1 MGYGLTDGSAETC
14 ILIDNRNSKQ
24 VNDLMRFKRPETVR
38 QESATAIKAPS
49 LDECLAKSMEV
60 FTESGKPQCV
70 AGCTVEQH
78 CGAVGQIA
86 RTLISFF
93 PAFLVNLLFPRGSAL
108 TAAVHDCGKVSPQFF
123 YKIQNAV
130 GQGEEALRKY
140 PYLRKY
146 MGRSADEFTGMH
158 MGVGYATLRGLKYQG
173 CAEVSGQHHGYLC
186 KPNILAG
193 SSDSE
198 SFGGPEWEKLR
209 EELINRLS
217 DFFREKL
224 PGSLNATQICALSG
238 LTCVSDWIGSGSYFE
253 LGSDDTITQDLVNKA
268 VAAAGFRKLRVK
280 PGLEFRDIFG
290 FEPNAVQ
297 SALQGQCRS
306 IGRGVYALE
315 APMGIGK
322 TEAALYTAYQLLSS
336 GQATGIYF
344 ALPTKLTSDRI
355 YDRFLCFMRKIL
367 INPEDFFPMLLHS
380 DSALQMRELRKKYLI
395 GFGAEGA
402 PGNSWFSSSKR
413 GLLARFAVGTI
424 DQALLAVMNVK
435 HAFVR
440 DFGLAGK
447 AVILD
452 EVHSYDVYTGTLIK
466 ELIDRLTALGST
478 VIILSA
484 TLTCSKKR
492 QLVGGSA
499 ADEAEDESYP
509 LISCR
514 KTDDS
519 GISVCPVSLPC
530 AGSRMSFSFHCEED
544 CLNEALERARSGQ
557 QVLWIENTVRESQKI
572 FRSISPACLSG
583 RIECGLL
590 HSKFI
595 QTDRFAK
602 ENRWTSVLGKSS
614 SERNEKGR
622 ILVGTQV
629 LEQSLD
635 IDADFMVSRF
645 APSDM
650 LLQRSGRLWRHDF
663 LKRPESARREMWL
676 IAPEQEDAESNPQKA
691 FGSSASVYSP
701 YVLCRSLEALKNKF
715 RESGGRIEMPGD
727 IRKLLEATYQDREE
741 DHSAD
746 TPAGKL
752 YMEMLYGKSIGSRHV
767 PGIKELRSRA
777 LSHISDNGV
786 FINDDDAVT
795 RYSPDGESETGIII
809 VREWSYDARRK
820 LNFYRLMDGRV
831 IEIRPNS
838 RFEIKDNAAD
848 LAMAL
853 KENTVMCRS
862 HFLEGLMTVCE
873 ACRFGLD
880 CLYYRKDQDQAFPFL
895 LMQAGDDYPSTLR
908 RVGMVGQPDRYEI
921 RYSRHLGLEINKIDS
936 EQL

>member
-1 MGYGLTDGSAETC
+1 
-14 ILIDNRNSKQ
+14 
-24 VNDLMRFKRPETVR
+24 MRFKRPETVR
-38 QESATAIKAPS
+38 QESAIAIKAPS
-49 LDECLAKSMEV
+49 LDECLAKSREV

-78 CGAVGQIA
+78 CKAVGEIA
-86 RTLISFF
+86 RELLSFF
-93 PAFLVNLLFPRGSAL
+93 PDFLLNLLFPEGSAL
-108 TAAVHDCGKVSPQFF
+108 AAAVHDCGKVSPQFF

-130 GQGEEALRKY
+130 GNGDAALRKY
-140 PYLRKY
+140 PYLRKF
-146 MGRSADEFTGMH
+146 MGKSDDEFTGMH
-158 MGVGYATLRGLKYQG
+158 MGVGYATLLGLKYKG

-209 EELINRLS
+209 EELISRLS
-217 DFFREKL
+217 DFFQEKL
-224 PGSLNATQICALSG
+224 PESLSATQICALSG
-238 LTCVSDWIGSGSYFE
+238 LTCVSDWIGSGSYFD
-253 LGSDDTITQDLVNKA
+253 LGSGDPVTPDLVHDA
-268 VAAAGFRKLRVK
+268 VAAAGFRKLKVRH
-280 PGLEFRDIFG
+280 GLGFKDIFG

-367 INPEDFFPMLLHS
+367 INPENFFPMLLHS
-380 DSALQMRELRKKYLI
+380 DNFLQMRELRKKYLL
-395 GFGAEGA
+395 GMGAEGA

-447 AVILD
+447 VVILD

-484 TLTCSKKR
+484 TLTRSR
-492 QLVGGSA
+492 RNQLIGGISS
-499 ADEAEDESYP
+499 DEADDEAYP

-514 KTDDS
+514 KAGDS
-519 GISVCPVSLPC
+519 GVSVCPVPLPYD
-530 AGSRMSFSFHCEED
+530 GGRMSFSFRSDKE
-544 CLNEALERARSGQ
+544 CLREAFERARTGQ
-557 QVLWIENTVRESQKI
+557 QVLWIENTVRESQEVFKNLG
-572 FRSISPACLSG
+572 PACVTAG
-583 RIECGLL
+583 IECGLI
-590 HSKFI
+590 HSRFI
-595 QTDRFAK
+595 QGDRFGK
-602 ENRWTSVLGKSS
+602 ENRWTSVLGKNSA
-614 SERNEKGR
+614 ERNEKGR

-645 APSDM
+645 APTDM
-650 LLQRSGRLWRHDF
+650 LLQRSGRLWRHSF
-663 LKRPESARREMWL
+663 LKRPVNTKREMWL
-676 IAPEQEDAESNPQKA
+676 IEPASEDTAENPRKA
-691 FGSSASVYSP
+691 FGPSASVYCP
-701 YVLCRSLEALKNKF
+701 YVLCRSLEALRNKF
-715 RESGGRIEMPGD
+715 RDSGGFIEMPGD
-727 IRKLLEATYQDREE
+727 IRSLLETTYQEREK
-741 DHSAD
+741 DHSSD
-746 TPAGKL
+746 TPLGKL
-752 YMEMLYGKSIGSRHV
+752 YREMLYGKKAGQRYM
-767 PGIKELRSRA
+767 PGIKELRTKA
-777 LSHISDNGV
+777 LSHISENGIV
-786 FINDDDAVT
+786 GDDDDAVT
-795 RYSPDGESETGIII
+795 RYSPDGETEVGIII
-809 VREWSYDARRK
+809 CKEWYCDQKLK
-820 LNFYRLMDGRV
+820 LNFYRFLDGRS
-831 IEIRPNS
+831 IQIRPNS
-838 RFEIKDNAAD
+838 RFERKEDIAD
-848 LAMAL
+848 MALVL
-853 KENTVMCRS
+853 KENTVMCGS
-862 HFLEGLMTVCE
+862 HFIQGMMTVRE
-873 ACRFGLD
+873 ACRYGLD
-880 CLYYRKDQDQAFPFL
+880 CLYYRKDQDQAFPYL
-895 LMQAGDDYPSTLR
+895 LMRAGDDYPSTLS
-908 RVGMVGQPDRYEI
+908 RVGFAGQPDRYEI

-936 EQL
+936 KQL